1 MKKKINLERL
11 NLDESQVISQ
21 KHLAKLYCGILVSKG
36 FTLTGMTT
44 IPDGPSKG
52 NPDSTDTDAA

>member
-21 KHLAKLYCGILVSKG
+21 KHLAKLYCGVLVSKG
-36 FTLTGMTT
+36 STLTGLTT
-44 IPDGPSKG
+44 VVEGPLTG
-52 NPDSTDTDAA
+52 YTDSTDTDAA